1 MYVGMVDGIAK
12 NAWVPIVAPR
22 RVTEPARQAV
32 SAVLNG
38 IRASALGRSRRS
50 VLSRPSTRRAL
61 TAGALALAVIAPNA
75 ESADNPA
82 ESGSPPASVSQK
94 AQRPLANPFF
104 SFAPRRAERASRFA
118 AERSN
123 ARRALTARRVTT
135 ARKAKTRPAAR
146 AVRVSTHRSVVGE
159 THKIAAVRAAE
170 PRRRET
176 HVRGG
181 TTTVVRRDSARVH
194 PNRFSTRQRGGM
206 SAVLSYARSQVGKR
220 YVRGGE
226 GPYSFDCSGLT
237 RRAYAYAGLDLPHS
251 SGAQAARARPIS
263 AAAARAG
270 DLVVGPGHVGVY
282 MGGGMMI
289 DAGNPGT
296 GVVYRRLYAG
306 LRIERF

>member
-1 MYVGMVDGIAK
+1 MVDGIAK
-12 NAWVPIVAPR
+12 NAWVPIVAPQ

-38 IRASALGRSRRS
+38 MRASALGRSRRS
-50 VLSRPSTRRAL
+50 ALSRPSTRRAL
-61 TAGALALAVIAPNA
+61 TAGALALAVISPNA

-94 AQRPLANPFF
+94 AQRPLANPYF

-123 ARRALTARRVTT
+123 ARRALTARRVIT
-135 ARKAKTRPAAR
+135 ARKAAR
-146 AVRVSTHRSVVGE
+146 AVRASTLRSVVGE
-159 THKIAAVRAAE
+159 THEIAAVRAAE

-176 HVRGG
+176 HVRGA

-194 PNRFSTRQRGGM
+194 PNRRNVRIGTRQRGGM

-226 GPYSFDCSGLT
+226 GPFSFDCSGLT
-237 RRAYAYAGLDLPHS
+237 RRAYAYAGLNLPHS
-251 SGAQAARARPIS
+251 SGGQAARARPIS
-263 AAAARAG
+263 VAAARAG

-289 DAGNPGT
+289 DAGNPRT